1 MRPRIHDG
9 AVYAS
14 DLRPGDKIE
23 MAWHNYGKCTVHEVE
38 NVGVS
43 RVRLDL
49 YVHDTGLVETA
60 TVHGMRR
67 VKLWSAK

>member
-1 MRPRIHDG
+1 MRPRIYDG

-14 DLRPGDKIE
+14 DLRPGNKIE
-23 MAWHNYGKCTVHEVE
+23 VAWHNYGRCTVHEAE
-38 NVGVS
+38 NVGAS

-49 YVHDTGLVETA
+49 CVHATGLMETV

-67 VKLWSAK
+67 VKLVG